1 MAKGDLRMEA
11 QQIYLSSNIT
21 TRELA
26 EQLHVSPA
34 TVARWCQ
41 EGNWVSLRQQVEADA
56 QKKAIKTATNKRAQK
71 LEKLI
76 MASNTLEDAL
86 IMAASQFAKAL
97 EKAEEKGKPGE
108 MADGFRAKNLQSL
121 AAAIQTATNT
131 RFALDGIL
139 TEAER
144 QKIAMEKRKIKNEEQ
159 RENEKTEGQ
168 ENIYTMPSELEE
180 MGK

>member
-21 TRELA
+21 TRDLA
-26 EQLHVSPA
+26 EQMQVSPA

-41 EGNWVSLRQQVEADA
+41 EGNWVALRQQVEADA

-76 MASNTLEDAL
+76 MASR
-86 IMAASQFAKAL
+86 QFANAIKA
-97 EKAEEKGKPGE
+97 AEEKGKPGL
-108 MADGFRAKNLQSL
+108 MVDGFRAKNLQSL

-144 QKIAMEKRKIKNEEQ
+144 QKLQLEKRKLKNEEQ

-168 ENIYTMPSELEE
+168 ENIYSMPPELEE